1 MPIRVPQVWPVY
13 CLHCGLSAMPN
24 GVIHLSAS
32 ILHPLSYFP
41 NDHFPWSTNS
51 PRKEVDMFSSHPLS
65 VFFFPPSPCL
75 THKFKPQPGLLIKQ
89 WPNKR
94 YLRDF
99 TLEISTIMTCWRIR
113 SLTWRKPIKV
123 VTRIRWNYDIKGQ
136 LRADGLWLLQS
147 LCCLPRFSMLRCAG
161 AREHPFV
168 RWCHSID
175 LCVSHFHALTPFFCE
190 FPPILVGKSMW
201 HAWLLRDVLPALRW
215 EAKPRA
221 GSGAGCL
228 TCFTS
233 SCIRAAGKIPE
244 LNVTA
249 QIKVKAI

>member
-1 MPIRVPQVWPVY
+1 
-13 CLHCGLSAMPN
+13 MPN
-24 GVIHLSAS
+24 RVIHLSAS

-41 NDHFPWSTNS
+41 NDHFPRSTNS
-51 PRKEVDMFSSHPLS
+51 PQKELDMFSSHPLL
-65 VFFFPPSPCL
+65 VFFFSSPCL

-136 LRADGLWLLQS
+136 RRTDGLWLLQS
-147 LCCLPRFSMLRCAG
+147 LCCLPRFSMLGCTSAPAPVNTLLFG
-161 AREHPFV
+161 GV
-168 RWCHSID
+168 I
-175 LCVSHFHALTPFFCE
+175 LLICVSPILVHWPPSFVN
-190 FPPILVGKSMW
+190 FPPILVVKSMW
-201 HAWLLRDVLPALRW
+201 HVWLLCDVLPALRW

-221 GSGAGCL
+221 GGGAGCL
-228 TCFTS
+228 SCFTS
-233 SCIRAAGKIPE
+233 SCIRAAGKIPK